1 VTVTDTHR
9 SGATATAGQP
19 VLRLRDVTV
28 DLGSV
33 KPLDRV
39 DLDVDAGE
47 VVAVVGPNGA
57 GKTTLLDVVTGDV
70 GAAGAVTVPPAARI
84 ARVFQGS
91 PLPDTLTVGELFDLV
106 TGGGEVTDELAAT
119 FGLAE
124 HLDAR
129 VAHLSTGMRRIADLA
144 VSTVGDHD
152 LLLLDEPAS
161 GLADAEID
169 HLAALVDGH
178 RRRRDVAVLVVE
190 HNRRLVERLADRVVG
205 LDRGRVV
212 TRGDGASATA
222 EVHRSSAAP
231 SVRSTLARIAEAGA
245 PAPPAARHEV
255 STWTKLR
262 LGLREF
268 AAGMS
273 SVLVL
278 GVLNRVMKVEL
289 GISLV
294 VVATVLASYNL
305 AAPAALAV
313 GHRSD
318 QRPILGRHRAPY
330 IVGGAALTAVVL
342 AAAPHL
348 ADLLARGVDPWSV
361 GVMLAAFVVMG
372 VGMYGG
378 GTVYFALIAD
388 ITPRDERG
396 HAASVVYLMLMA
408 GIVSGAALAA
418 VVLDDAAAGRHSLFA
433 IVAVLVVALNVAAV
447 WGLDPREVDEDDLPE
462 RTSAWLA
469 VREIAAI
476 GAARRF
482 FAFTL
487 AATVFL
493 FLQQAV
499 LEPFGGDVLGLSV
512 RATTGFN
519 AVQTIG
525 VLVGM
530 LVTGRGIADR
540 AGHKRTATV
549 GLVGSTVAFTALAGA
564 ALSGSVE
571 ASWLG
576 VLLVGLTTG
585 LFNVAVLALMMA
597 MSVPERVALFMGA
610 WTVSHAL
617 ADGVATAGGGL
628 LHDLVLR
635 VASAD
640 VAYAS
645 VFALEAVGLAL
656 CIPLLH
662 RIDVDTF
669 AKDVA
674 ADSARRSAVAMG
686 WVLPPAGDTSA
697 GTAALAQPP
706 GSHSVDR

>member
-1 VTVTDTHR
+1 MTATSTTPPAAGASAERAVVLRGVTVRH
-9 SGATATAGQP
+9 GAAT
-19 VLRLRDVTV
+19 
-28 DLGSV
+28 S
-33 KPLDRV
+33 LDRV
-39 DLDVDAGE
+39 DLE
-47 VVAVVGPNGA
+47 VRAREIVAVVGSNGA
-57 GKTTLLDVVTGDV
+57 GKTTLLDVLTGDV
-70 GAAGAVTVPPAARI
+70 PTDGQVDAPAPQRI

-91 PLPDTLTVGELFDLV
+91 PLPDTLTVGELLDLA
-106 TGGGEVTDELAAT
+106 TGSVDATHDLAT
-119 FGLAE
+119 RFGLSD
-124 HLDAR
+124 HLDTR

-169 HLAALVDGH
+169 HLADIIHAH
-178 RRRRDVAVLVVE
+178 RAQRDVAVLIVE
-190 HNRRLVERLADRVVG
+190 HNRRLVDQLADRVVA

-212 TRGDGASATA
+212 TEPAAATDEATA
-222 EVHRSSAAP
+222 PRTEPTLRTTLTNIAA
-231 SVRSTLARIAEAGA
+231 AGVT
-245 PAPPAARHEV
+245 PPPATRHEV

-268 AAGMS
+268 AAGMT
-273 SVLVL
+273 SVLIL
-278 GVLNRVMKVEL
+278 GVLNRVMKIEL
-289 GISLV
+289 GISLL

-305 AAPAALAV
+305 AAPAALAI

-318 QRPILGRHRAPY
+318 QRPILGRHRSPY
-330 IVGGAALTAVVL
+330 IVGGAVLTALVL

-348 ADLLARGVDPWSV
+348 ADLLARGINPLSV
-361 GVMLAAFVVMG
+361 GASLVAFVVMG
-372 VGMYGG
+372 VGMYGA

-388 ITPRDERG
+388 ITPREERG

-408 GIVSGAALAA
+408 GIVSGAALSASL
-418 VVLDDAAAGRHSLFA
+418 LDDDAGGRHSLFA

-447 WGLDPREVDEDDLPE
+447 WGLDPREVDEDELPE
-462 RTSAWLA
+462 RTSAWSA
-469 VREIAAI
+469 VREVAAI
-476 GAARRF
+476 GSARRF
-482 FAFTL
+482 FVFTF

-530 LVTGRGIADR
+530 LITGRGIADR

-549 GLVGSTVAFTALAGA
+549 GLIGSAVAFTGLAGA
-564 ALSGSVE
+564 ALTGSVE

-597 MSVPERVALFMGA
+597 MAVPERVALFMGA

-617 ADGVATAGGGL
+617 AGGIATAGGGV
-628 LHDLVLR
+628 LHDLALR
-635 VASAD
+635 VASTEA
-640 VAYAS
+640 AYAG
-645 VFALEAVGLAL
+645 VFALEALGLAL
-656 CIPLLH
+656 CIPLLR
-662 RIDVDTF
+662 RINVDTF
-669 AKDVA
+669 AKEVA
-674 ADSARRSAVAMG
+674 AESARRSATAMG
-686 WVLPPAGDTSA
+686 WTLAEPPHGDTTA
-697 GTAALAQPP
+697 ITRWPRRRDGT
-706 GSHSVDR
+706 

>member
-1 VTVTDTHR
+1 MTAVDTDTSADTTSVPTVVRLREVTVKLGD
-9 SGATATAGQP
+9 ATALA
-19 VLRLRDVTV
+19 DI
-28 DLGSV
+28 
-33 KPLDRV
+33 
-39 DLDVDAGE
+39 DLDLRCSE
-47 VVAVVGPNGA
+47 IVAVVGANGA
-57 GKTTLLDVVTGDV
+57 GKTTLLDVISGDV
-70 GAAGAVTVPPAARI
+70 PAAGEVTTPPARRI

-91 PLPDTLTVGELFDLV
+91 PLPDTLTVAELLDLAS
-106 TGGGEVTDELAAT
+106 GGGTATDELADT
-119 FGLAE
+119 FGLTE
-124 HLDAR
+124 HLDTR

-161 GLADAEID
+161 GLADAEIE
-169 HLAALVDGH
+169 HLAELIDAH
-178 RRRRDVAVLVVE
+178 RQRREVAVLVVE
-190 HNRRLVERLADRVVG
+190 HNRRLVERIADRIVV

-212 TRGDGASATA
+212 SGPPTNPAVVDEQTTPLRT
-222 EVHRSSAAP
+222 
-231 SVRSTLARIAEAGA
+231 TLARIAESGVT
-245 PAPPAARHEV
+245 PPPPARHEL

-268 AAGMS
+268 AAGMT
-273 SVLVL
+273 SVLIV

-289 GISLV
+289 GISLL

-305 AAPAALAV
+305 AAPAALAI

-318 QRPILGRHRAPY
+318 QRPIRGRHRAPY
-330 IVGGAALTAVVL
+330 IIGGSVLTALVL

-348 ADLLARGVDPWSV
+348 ADVIARGINPLSV
-361 GVMLAAFVVMG
+361 GVMLVAFVVMG
-372 VGMYGG
+372 VGMYGA

-388 ITPRDERG
+388 LTPREERA

-408 GIVSGAALAA
+408 GIVSGAALSATL
-418 VVLDDAAAGRHSLFA
+418 LDDAASGRHSLFA
-433 IVAVLVVALNVAAV
+433 IAAVLVVVLNVAAV
-447 WGLDPREVDEDDLPE
+447 WGIDPREVDEDELPE
-462 RTSAWLA
+462 RTSAWSA
-469 VREIAAI
+469 VREVAAI

-482 FAFTL
+482 FVFTL
-487 AATVFL
+487 VATVFL

-499 LEPFGGDVLGLSV
+499 LEPFGGEVLGLSV
-512 RATTGFN
+512 RATSGFN

-540 AGHKRTATV
+540 AGHKRIATI
-549 GLVGSTVAFTALAGA
+549 GLVGSAVAFAALAAA
-564 ALSGSVE
+564 ALGGSVE

-617 ADGVATAGGGL
+617 ADGIATAGGGVL
-628 LHDLVLR
+628 QDLALR
-635 VASAD
+635 VASTE

-656 CIPLLH
+656 CVPLLQ
-662 RIDVDTF
+662 RINVDTF

-674 ADSARRSAVAMG
+674 AASARRSATAMG
-686 WVLPPAGDTSA
+686 WHLP
-697 GTAALAQPP
+697 AADETQK
-706 GSHSVDR
+706 